1 LIQKEISEEVKE
13 TNILNEMKKEEY
25 VIHVMNTRNEKNTL
39 IIKLDFIKE
48 MVLVKNAKTNF
59 IKNTEIKEEEKK
71 TKNIRKRKES

>member
-1 LIQKEISEEVKE
+1 
-13 TNILNEMKKEEY
+13 MKKEEY

-39 IIKLDFIKE
+39 IIKFDSIKE

-59 IKNTEIKEEEKK
+59 IKNTETKEEEKK